1 MTIPLADALAEM
13 LDGWIDDL
21 DPLWREVFK
30 DTELGF
36 NRIDPALELHP
47 HEPIFPGRK
56 VHAHLDAPIGAHIFR
71 AFDDLTPADVRCVLL
86 GQDPYPS
93 ISFSTGRAFE
103 IGNYGSWRDLE
114 TMFTHSMRSFTQCVY
129 AERSGNPE
137 LATSTLNWPEVLAAI
152 ESPESSFELPT
163 ELAQRWVGQGVLL
176 VNSSLTISRFAVA
189 GDPHQT
195 AGHMPLWRP
204 LVTRLLCHLI
214 QDQPIAPIVG
224 LFGDV
229 AKSAYEDAVGQLADP
244 SAATSSTVVTEH
256 PAAGDK
262 FLANGNPFTECNA
275 ILLARGEEPIDW

>member
-1 MTIPLADALAEM
+1 MPTPLADALTEM

-21 DPLWREVFK
+21 DPAWREIFK

-36 NRIDPALELHP
+36 DSIDHELELRS

-56 VHAHLDAPIGAHIFR
+56 GHSHLGAPAGAHIFR
-71 AFDDLTPADVRCVLL
+71 AFDDLAPNDVRCVLL

-93 ISFSTGRAFE
+93 SAFSTGRAFE
-103 IGNYGSWRDLE
+103 IGNYGSWRDLD

-129 AERSGNPE
+129 AERSGRPE
-137 LATSTLNWPEVLAAI
+137 LARSTSNWAAVLAAI
-152 ESPESSFELPT
+152 ESSQSTFELPT
-163 ELAQRWVGQGVLL
+163 KLAQRWVSQGVLL
-176 VNSSLTISRFAVA
+176 VNSSLTISRFQVQ

-204 LVTRLLCHLI
+204 FIVRLLRYLI
-214 QDQPIAPIVG
+214 EERSTPVVVG

-229 AKSAYEDAVGQLADP
+229 AKSAYHNAVEQLANP
-244 SAATSSTVVTEH
+244 SMASSSTVATEH

-262 FLANGNPFTECNA
+262 FLGNGNPLTQCNS